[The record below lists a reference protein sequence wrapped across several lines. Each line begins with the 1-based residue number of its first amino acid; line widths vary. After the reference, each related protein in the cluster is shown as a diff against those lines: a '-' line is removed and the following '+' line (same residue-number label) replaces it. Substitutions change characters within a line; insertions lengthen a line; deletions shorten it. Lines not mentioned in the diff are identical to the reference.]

1 MLILIFHDVILSFSC
16 SWYMHGFC
24 LKRNKDIIIII
35 IIIIKFL
42 ITSYLANRMSRK
54 IITMKK
60 NCSKGFTFRKTA
72 VYGRVSLE

>member
-16 SWYMHGFC
+16 SWYMHG
-24 LKRNKDIIIII
+24 IIIII
-35 IIIIKFL
+35 IIIIKLL